1 MERYKRLTN
10 HSVMSSNNFYS
21 LDLYAGKTNL
31 PDSRSFYCFFIVD
44 HPCSEEFIH
53 DQALQLLMTPCRDFH
68 FYGTYSKQWDVG
80 FDWIDYT
87 LHPDDDDMDIASTSQ
102 WDQLDQFV
110 DALHSV
116 LSLRS
121 ITKFD
126 VYLIYDDI
134 SLYRT
139 VLEKLLEYDNIRRFH
154 ANWKELILRI

>member
-21 LDLYAGKTNL
+21 LDLYSGKTNL
-31 PDSRSFYCFFIVD
+31 PDSRGFYCFFIVD

-87 LHPDDDDMDIASTSQ
+87 LHPDDNDMDIASTSQ
-102 WDQLDQFV
+102 WDHLDQFV

>member
-1 MERYKRLTN
+1 MAVSGSCYNDKLYEGVKMERYKRLTN

-87 LHPDDDDMDIASTSQ
+87 LHPDDNDMDIASTSQ
-102 WDQLDQFV
+102 
-110 DALHSV
+110 
-116 LSLRS
+116 
-121 ITKFD
+121 
-126 VYLIYDDI
+126 
-134 SLYRT
+134 
-139 VLEKLLEYDNIRRFH
+139 
-154 ANWKELILRI
+154 